1 LGEKIVR
8 SAVAVRYDAPPEVR
22 PRIDTPM
29 TRSQALR
36 LRSLSAEAYQPNL
49 FDKNL
54 TQAEAER
61 RIEALRAEIELA
73 NSF

>member
-1 LGEKIVR
+1 MR
-8 SAVAVRYDAPPEVR
+8 SSVAVRYDSRPEIQ
-22 PRIDTPM
+22 PFADPPM
-29 TRSQALR
+29 TRSQSLR
-36 LRSLSAEAYQPNL
+36 LRSLSAEAYQPKL
-49 FDKNL
+49 FERGI